1 MNNTGQICRSKKNA
15 QSRYTIIDNAILQ
28 SWELTPE
35 EKSILIYLLSMPEN
49 WIVIKSK
56 LISDSNIG
64 RDRFNRAWKGLQEK
78 GYVLSVRVIDAKTN
92 QIKGWN
98 HIVYEQPVLSETT
111 PILDTPRVTEIPLVG
126 NSESR
131 ESRKSENQSVYKE
144 LNKENTNETK
154 EIDVESEK
162 PKKVFIPPTIEEVR
176 EYVKLKKSP
185 IDPERFIDY
194 YEASGWMR
202 GNTKIKN
209 WKACLRTW
217 DSKDNNKPPT
227 FEIKNKA
234 TLNDD

>member
-15 QSRYTIIDNAILQ
+15 QSRYTMIDNAILQ

-56 LISDSNIG
+56 LINDSNIG

-126 NSESR
+126 NPESR

-154 EIDVESEK
+154 ERVDKEK
-162 PKKVFIPPTIEEVR
+162 PKPKKGFVPPTIEEVSSKFP
-176 EYVKLKKSP
+176 E
-185 IDPERFIDY
+185 INAERFVNY
-194 YEASGWMR
+194 YESIGWKV
-202 GNTKIKN
+202 GKN
-209 WKACLRTW
+209 KMESWVAAAAGWISR
-217 DSKDNNKPPT
+217 DKPQT
-227 FEIKNKA
+227 NVKFEIKNKA